1 MRHPLLI
8 LAAALALSA
17 CAQNPAVHSAN
28 RLMPPGS
35 IVGQG
40 ADGWDRPAVL
50 ASGRAPLYP
59 ANERLT
65 SGTGCAEVEFD
76 VSDAGIPGEI
86 TVTWASKPVYGR
98 HLAAAVRDWRFEPAT
113 KDGHAVP
120 SHMRLAFSF
129 FIDHGWES
137 PSADYCKR

>member
-1 MRHPLLI
+1 MRHRVSI

-17 CAQNPAVHSAN
+17 CAPNASVHSAN
-28 RLMPPGS
+28 RLMQPGS
-35 IVGQG
+35 VVGQA
-40 ADGWDRPAVL
+40 ADGWDKPAVL

-59 ANERLT
+59 VNEFLT

-76 VSDAGIPGEI
+76 VSDDGVPAAVR
-86 TVTWASKPVYGR
+86 TTWASKPAYGH
-98 HLAAAVRDWRFEPAT
+98 HLAAAVHDWRFEPAT

-120 SHMRLAFSF
+120 SHMHVAFSF

-137 PSADYCKR
+137 PSADYCRR